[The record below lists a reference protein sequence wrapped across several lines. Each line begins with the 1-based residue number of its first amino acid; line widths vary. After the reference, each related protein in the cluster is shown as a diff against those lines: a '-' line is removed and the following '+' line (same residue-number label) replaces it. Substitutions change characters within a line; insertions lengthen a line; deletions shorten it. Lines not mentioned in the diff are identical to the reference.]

1 MYKCTICVCVL
12 FSAYFF
18 RYRRDW
24 IGGRVAFRVTC
35 WLSEKGESLSW
46 RDKMNGHTFLPIRK
60 EEEEPEREWSGTWL
74 QLDMEVIYW
83 LIYVCG
89 CSCVSIYTYF
99 FQKIL
104 TRDPSKG
111 GRCVH
116 DGSGLTF
123 SVVVK
128 KKHNVVRKYGLQIKP
143 TWITIVEWPLHH
155 WQWLFYVAGIPNCSY
170 SSQGKIVNYRFVSM
184 YTCTIN

>member
-1 MYKCTICVCVL
+1 MCVCVVFGL
-12 FSAYFF
+12 FF

-128 KKHNVVRKYGLQIKP
+128 KNTQRRTKI
-143 TWITIVEWPLHH
+143 W
-155 WQWLFYVAGIPNCSY
+155 IPNKTNMDNYCRMA
-170 SSQGKIVNYRFVSM
+170 SSSLTMAFLRGGNTQLFIF
-184 YTCTIN
+184 